1 MCMALEKVVK
11 KILFS
16 CLLLTILG
24 SCTKDLFTE
33 DPYELYRVGVKRNI
47 SADANLPNADKA
59 YMDYN
64 DALKV
69 KWESGDQLN
78 VNGMNISE
86 AGIIGGTYANFAG
99 TVYGMPS
106 HNEVSKEVYWA
117 VYPTTLAGAYSGSI
131 PAEFQETSLTVS
143 LPIVQ
148 TYNATRNVLQGYN
161 AMAGYA
167 KVVHGNHIHFY
178 MKNLCTVLRIE
189 LTASASATNTH
200 ASRLEFHSSSSK
212 LSGDFDVDNTLE
224 FTNDASAIGSLYVSL
239 SDGTNSYIDIAGG
252 AVVYVLLPAITS
264 GNLTMRIF
272 NTDEK
277 CTTKTISSL
286 TTVRNHVYNTSVS
299 GILFDEDHPA
309 LFSIDPQHKVT
320 FAPGNLQWSYTNG
333 GTTATSHAV
342 ADGGT
347 KTGTWRFAEHQWNFV
362 GNLTDGNVYGE
373 NGNPNT
379 KCTNTQHGHTYKGW
393 LDLFGWG
400 TSGWN
405 SGTYSYDPG
414 SKSTYD
420 TNYWPGLNYTNNLTG
435 AYAYADWGIYN
446 EIYNPSTGV
455 TAPPGTWRSLTNDEW
470 VYLCTLRSTPSGA
483 RFAKAVVN
491 GVNGLLLFPDDWDP
505 SVYTINSVNIGAV
518 DYTVNV
524 ISLAD
529 FQLLEDKGMVFLPAG
544 GNRTSQRV
552 NETGQ
557 NGSYWS
563 STSYD
568 ERNAHGLYFGYDTK
582 YGGLLVGPGLT
593 HGRSHGRCVRLVHDD
608 I

>member
-167 KVVHGNHIHFY
+167 KVVPGNHIHFY
-178 MKNLCTVLRIE
+178 MKNLCTVFRFN
-189 LTASASATNTH
+189 LTAASSATNTH
-200 ASRLEFHSSSSK
+200 ASRLEFHTSSAR
-212 LSGDFDVDNTLE
+212 LSGDFSVD
-224 FTNDASAIGSLYVSL
+224 TNGVLTAKPEAISSHTVYLT
-239 SDGTNSYIDIAGG
+239 DGTNGYIDIAGG
-252 AVVYVLLPAITS
+252 AVVYVVLPAISTGS
-264 GNLTMRIF
+264 LTMKIF
-272 NTDEK
+272 NTDER
-277 CTTKTISSL
+277 CTTKSVASV
-286 TTVRNHVYNTSVS
+286 TTVQNHLYTTTFTD
-299 GILFDEDHPA
+299 IDFDEISPV
-309 LFSIDPQHKVT
+309 LYSISPTHKVS

-333 GTTATSHAV
+333 GSTPTSHAV

-362 GNLTDGNVYGE
+362 GNTTIGNVYGV
-373 NGNPNT
+373 NGVANAKCSNT
-379 KCTNTQHGHTYKGW
+379 KHGHTYNGW
-393 LDLFGWG
+393 LDLFGYG
-400 TSGWN
+400 TSAWN

-414 SKSTYD
+414 SKSGID

-446 EIYNPSTGV
+446 EIYNPKTGV
-455 TAPPGTWRSLTNDEW
+455 TDPAGTWRTPTNDEW
-470 VYLCTLRSTPSGA
+470 VYLISARSTPSGM
-483 RFAKAVVN
+483 RFAKAIV
-491 GVNGLLLFPDDWDP
+491 GDVNGLLVFPDNWDP
-505 SVYTINSVNIGAV
+505 SVYTINSVNVGTV

-524 ISLAD
+524 ISFAD
-529 FQLLEDKGMVFLPAG
+529 FQLLDDKGVVFLPAG
-544 GNRTSQRV
+544 GNRTASNV
-552 NETGQ
+552 NETNQ

-563 STSYD
+563 STSYNRD
-568 ERNAHGLYFGYDTK
+568 RAYGLYFGWDSK